1 MRKSMMLL
9 ALFLLPIASSSTE
22 AASIMKGLYVG
33 ASVGAAM
40 TNGLDDEGAG
50 IEIDDS
56 GTGWEA
62 LAGYQ
67 FAGPIG
73 AELAYVDLGKASA
86 EGGLGFSEHLKSHGV
101 QFCAVATV
109 PAASPLAAQARF
121 GGFAWTQDFN
131 FDRGGETFGSS
142 ENGTTIC
149 AGFGLRYRFQSLDHL
164 GLTAKWTRYFDVGD
178 SDYSGQSLDRDFF
191 GAGVT
196 WSFGSNEAAE

>member
-40 TNGLDDEGAG
+40 TNGFYDDGAG
-50 IEIDDS
+50 LNVDDS

-62 LAGYQ
+62 LVGYQ
-67 FAGPIG
+67 FAGPIA
-73 AELAYVDLGKASA
+73 AEVSYVDLGKVSA
-86 EGGLGFSEHLKSHGV
+86 NGPAITNELKSHGV